1 MIQRK
6 PAKKIDVLKGFII
19 MAHKDSIFYLNANKL
34 LYPDENSEDSSED
47 SLSNNSQNNNKESKQ
62 VKNFV
67 NVDVAREDVKALKL
81 HKDYRIIQI
90 FDIGNES
97 DAIVLENLVTRQVRY
112 VRVYYE
118 EDIHDRGDVKS
129 RLKLV

>member
-1 MIQRK
+1 MLRGYIL
-6 PAKKIDVLKGFII
+6 IS
-19 MAHKDSIFYLNANKL
+19 HKDTLFYLNANKL

-47 SLSNNSQNNNKESKQ
+47 SLSDDSQNEKKESKQ

-112 VRVYYE
+112 VRIYYE
-118 EDIHDRGDVKS
+118 EDVHDRGAVTS